1 MIDPGAASP
10 RGKAIGASDATGGW
24 LGRATDKLDSARGP
38 AADRLYGAADAIR
51 DQAQSLFEH
60 EAISE
65 RVADVAHDA
74 ADRIDQSAEYLERR
88 KVAQMAQDV
97 TALVRRNPVPSLLI
111 AATVGFL
118 CARAFRRD

>member
-1 MIDPGAASP
+1 MTDPGVAFPA
-10 RGKAIGASDATGGW
+10 GQGVGASAATGGW
-24 LGRATDKLDSARGP
+24 LGRATEKLDSARGP

-51 DQAQSLFEH
+51 GQAQSLFEQQ
-60 EAISE
+60 AISE

-111 AATVGFL
+111 AATVGFF
-118 CARAFRRD
+118 CARALRRG